1 MVILVTVSSW
11 LVREYS
17 KVKAM
22 RTISKRTQYG
32 LKAMQIL
39 ARRYR
44 EGPIMIGSIAR
55 EESIPLKFLELKS
68 HGLLES
74 KLGRKGGYR
83 LSRPPSS
90 VTVGSIIRMMEG
102 PLAPIP
108 CASETAYRPCDECKD
123 IESCGTRI
131 IMREVRD
138 AISDVLDRTTLA
150 DLLHKTDSARPSRA
164 NRDGVQYEI

>member
-1 MVILVTVSSW
+1 
-11 LVREYS
+11 
-17 KVKAM
+17 M

-44 EGPIMIGSIAR
+44 EGPVMIGSIAS
-55 EESIPLKFLELKS
+55 EESIPLKFLEAILLDLKG

-108 CASETAYRPCDECKD
+108 CASETAYRPCPECKD
-123 IESCGTRI
+123 IEGCGTRI

-150 DLLHKTDSARPSRA
+150 DLLHKAEAGRAEREDQESA
-164 NRDGVQYEI
+164 QYEI

>member
-1 MVILVTVSSW
+1 
-11 LVREYS
+11 
-17 KVKAM
+17 M

-39 ARRYR
+39 ARRYQ
-44 EGPIMIGSIAR
+44 EGPVMIGSIAR
-55 EESIPLKFLELKS
+55 EESIPLKFLEAILLDLKS

-83 LSRPPSS
+83 LSRPPSA
-90 VTVGSIIRMMEG
+90 VTMGSIIRMMEG

-108 CASETAYRPCDECKD
+108 CASETAYRPCAECKD
-123 IESCGTRI
+123 IEGCGTRI

-150 DLLHKTDSARPSRA
+150 DLLRKVESNRTARESAA
-164 NRDGVQYEI
+164 LGHYEI

>member
-1 MVILVTVSSW
+1 
-11 LVREYS
+11 
-17 KVKAM
+17 
-22 RTISKRTQYG
+22 
-32 LKAMQIL
+32 MQVL

-44 EGPIMIGSIAR
+44 EGPVMIGSIAR
-55 EESIPLKFLELKS
+55 EESIPLKFLEAILLDLKS

-83 LSRPPSS
+83 LSRPPSA

-108 CASETAYRPCDECKD
+108 CASETAYRPCAECKD
-123 IESCGTRI
+123 IEGCGTRI

-150 DLLHKTDSARPSRA
+150 DLLRKVESSRPARDSAELA
-164 NRDGVQYEI
+164 QYEI